1 MKKFIPLILTILST
15 HAMAIETLDERLTR
29 MLKNTDR
36 PAEGVNQGSKYLSH
50 NITQYEMKG
59 EGIDSS
65 IKVVDDYLTMF
76 SSTLTNALD
85 HTVELPAQGFSY
97 EHTDVTSTTNKT
109 GWTFNYQYEASA
121 NFKVLFV
128 TGGVKHTLGLQYDM
142 SNEKTHSETNKYTWN
157 VTPFM
162 VEVPAGKTYKLDY
175 VFTKVTVSGNSR
187 LDAELFGT
195 YNYQTLQPV
204 IYQEVDLGAAT
215 DILDPSKREGFVTVY
230 GPAPHYTS
238 RGVKQTGTSPF
249 SSVKGIDFSVKIYDI
264 TDGSGKGTLVA
275 RHSYQRQ

>member
-1 MKKFIPLILTILST
+1 MKKFIPLILTLLST

-36 PAEGVNQGSKYLSH
+36 PAEGVNRGSKYLSH
-50 NITQYEMKG
+50 NVTQYVMKG
-59 EGIDSS
+59 EGIASS
-65 IKVVDDYLTMF
+65 VKAVDDYLTID
-76 SSTLTNALD
+76 SSTLKNSLD
-85 HTVELPAQGFSY
+85 HTVELPVKGFSY
-97 EHTDVTSTTNKT
+97 THTDRTSTTNRT
-109 GWTFNYQYEASA
+109 GWTFNYQYEATASF
-121 NFKVLFV
+121 NVLFAS
-128 TGGVKHTLGLQYDM
+128 GGVTHTLGLQYDM
-142 SNEKTHSETNKYTWN
+142 SNEKTHEETITKVWS
-157 VTPFM
+157 VDPFM
-162 VEVPAGKTYKLDY
+162 VPVPAGKTYKIDY
-175 VFTKVTVSGNSR
+175 VFTKITVSGNSR

-204 IYQEVDLGAAT
+204 TYQEVDLGAAT

-249 SSVKGIDFSVKIYDI
+249 SSVKGVDFFVEIRDV
-264 TDGSGKGTLVA
+264 TNVSGKGTLVA